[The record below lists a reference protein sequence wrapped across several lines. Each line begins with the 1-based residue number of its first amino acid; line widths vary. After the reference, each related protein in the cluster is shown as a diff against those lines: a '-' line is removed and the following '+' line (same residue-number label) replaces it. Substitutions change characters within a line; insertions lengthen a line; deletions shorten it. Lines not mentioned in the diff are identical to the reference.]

1 MFEYIRGKLASS
13 SPNKAIVD
21 VQGVGYSILIGLS
34 SFGRLPAL
42 GQEVQFFI
50 SPVIREDAHLLF
62 GFLTTDERDL
72 FEKLNQVSGIG
83 PKTAMA
89 FLGHLSI
96 ESLEEAIQQGNSTLL
111 SKVPGIGKKTAE
123 RVIIDLRDKI
133 QVTKTAP
140 KATVPGRGVATDAI
154 GALLNLG
161 YPLAKAQ
168 QAVQSVMGDQNKDL
182 DLSRLITAALRII

>member
-13 SPNKAIVD
+13 SPTKAIVD
-21 VQGVGYSILIGLS
+21 VNGVGYSILIGLS
-34 SFGRLPAL
+34 SFGRLPPL

-89 FLGHLSI
+89 FLSHLSI
-96 ESLEEAIQQGNSTLL
+96 ESLEEAIQHGNSTLL

-123 RVIIDLRDKI
+123 RVIIDLRDKM
-133 QVTKTAP
+133 QVVKSAP
-140 KATVPGRGVATDAI
+140 KTTVPGRGVATDAI

-168 QAVQSVMGDQNKDL
+168 HAVQTVMGESKEMDL
-182 DLSRLITAALRII
+182 GRLITAALRVM